1 MIIVCVRF
9 DIERAAECFGAVQRN
24 PIITN
29 SITVQ
34 LLFEYNARS
43 LFCVDDE
50 L

>member
-1 MIIVCVRF
+1 MIIVFVRF
-9 DIERAAECFGAVQRN
+9 VIERAAECFGAVQRN

-34 LLFEYNARS
+34 LLFEYIVIS
-43 LFCVDDE
+43 LFRVAYD